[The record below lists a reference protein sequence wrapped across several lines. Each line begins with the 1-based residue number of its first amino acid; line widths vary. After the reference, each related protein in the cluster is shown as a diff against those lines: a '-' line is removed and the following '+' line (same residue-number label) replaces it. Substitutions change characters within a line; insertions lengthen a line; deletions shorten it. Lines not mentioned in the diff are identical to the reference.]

1 MERMK
6 HAEHCGFSSKPTLN
20 QTGEL
25 NDASWL
31 TRIDFSSASNVS
43 ASSSSAKYSPAR
55 PQPPIVDDDA
65 ADHLAHAP
73 LALGGTEA
81 AAEVLLGDD
90 VGGRL
95 RPELRELDALL
106 LEGRLVLAG
115 DEGVAHLPLDLLE
128 RVAARDRE
136 VAANAG
142 VTLGVEHRI
151 LEQCVGDLVCLHGRH
166 IVPPGHRVSPMLF
179 PRGREGS
186 QAERG
191 DHRRAS
197 VGRKTGSLTRRREDR
212 Q

>member
-6 HAEHCGFSSKPTLN
+6 HAEHCGFSSNPTLN
-20 QTGEL
+20 QHRGVERREL
-25 NDASWL
+25 VDEDRLQLGLERLGLFLVREVLAL
-31 TRIDFSSASNVS
+31 A
-43 ASSSSAKYSPAR
+43 APAADR
-55 PQPPIVDDDA
+55 GDDA

-73 LALGGTEA
+73 LALGGAEL

-115 DEGVAHLPLDLLE
+115 DERVAHLPFDLLE

-142 VTLGVEHRI
+142 VSLGVEHRI
-151 LEQCVGDLVCLHGRH
+151 LEQGVGDLVCLHGRH
-166 IVPPGHRVSPMLF
+166 IVPPGHRVTPMF
-179 PRGREGS
+179 SRAAAEGRET
-186 QAERG
+186 ER
-191 DHRRAS
+191 
-197 VGRKTGSLTRRREDR
+197 TG
-212 Q
+212 

>member
-1 MERMK
+1 MESSMERMK

-31 TRIDFSSASNVS
+31 TRIAFSSASNVS
-43 ASSSSAKYSPAR
+43 ASSSSEVLAFAAPAADR
-55 PQPPIVDDDA
+55 GDDA

-73 LALGGTEA
+73 LALGRAEL

-95 RPELRELDALL
+95 RPELQELDALL
-106 LEGRLVLAG
+106 LEGGLVLAG
-115 DEGVAHLPLDLLE
+115 DEGVAHLPFDLLE

-151 LEQCVGDLVCLHGRH
+151 LEQGVGDLVCLHVA
-166 IVPPGHRVSPMLF
+166 ILCLPGI
-179 PRGREGS
+179 E
-186 QAERG
+186 
-191 DHRRAS
+191 
-197 VGRKTGSLTRRREDR
+197 
-212 Q
+212 